1 MNYTNIDI
9 DYYRMSSI
17 SKGILLCNDI
27 GSFLEIELS
36 NTKFEKIKILMNK
49 EK

>member
-1 MNYTNIDI
+1 MNYANIDVNNC
-9 DYYRMSSI
+9 
-17 SKGILLCNDI
+17 GILSIAEGIILDNDLCN
-27 GSFLEIELS
+27 FLEIELS